1 MLKSYP
7 ERYLGI
13 QNPTD
18 INHPIFVFDIQTI
31 LSVSKSKIRIC
42 CGYPKKLYERIIDLF
57 GWSGARIIS
66 ILFTPRV
73 AHDELRRVGLPVVLR
88 LVPSPVIS

>member
-31 LSVSKSKIRIC
+31 LSVSKSKNPDMLWISEKAIRT
-42 CGYPKKLYERIIDLF
+42 DN
-57 GWSGARIIS
+57 
-66 ILFTPRV
+66 
-73 AHDELRRVGLPVVLR
+73 
-88 LVPSPVIS
+88 